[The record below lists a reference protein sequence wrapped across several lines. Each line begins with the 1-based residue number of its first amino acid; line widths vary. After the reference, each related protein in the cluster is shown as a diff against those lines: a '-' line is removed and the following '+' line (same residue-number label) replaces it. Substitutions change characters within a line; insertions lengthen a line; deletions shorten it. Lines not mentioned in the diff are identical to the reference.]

1 MRNNL
6 ITFLVVI
13 ALAGLAFY
21 WISSGSSHNYEDVGK
36 TSTSLSDPITSF
48 ERDT

>member
-6 ITFLVVI
+6 IIFLVVI

-36 TSTSLSDPITSF
+36 NLYISK
-48 ERDT
+48 